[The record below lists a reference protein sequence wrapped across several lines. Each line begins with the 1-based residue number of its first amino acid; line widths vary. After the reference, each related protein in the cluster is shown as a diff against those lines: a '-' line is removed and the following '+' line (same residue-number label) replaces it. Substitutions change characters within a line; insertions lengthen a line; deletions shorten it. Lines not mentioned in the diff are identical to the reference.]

1 MGKGVV
7 RAHRTIDSAGTQ
19 DSVSVHKNIK
29 CRQLGKGVVKGADS
43 WVFMHSNINNWL
55 TTYALHLTHWSHVW
69 LWQAKNSIHTHT
81 HTHTHTCTHT
91 PHT

>member
-1 MGKGVV
+1 
-7 RAHRTIDSAGTQ
+7 
-19 DSVSVHKNIK
+19 
-29 CRQLGKGVVKGADS
+29 
-43 WVFMHSNINNWL
+43 MHSNINNWL